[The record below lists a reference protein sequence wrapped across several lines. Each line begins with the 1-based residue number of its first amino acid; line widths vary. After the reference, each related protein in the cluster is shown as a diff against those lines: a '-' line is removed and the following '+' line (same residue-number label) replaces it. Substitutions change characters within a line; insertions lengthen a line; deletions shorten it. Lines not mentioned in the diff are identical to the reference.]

1 MNELKELLKK
11 RFELFVK
18 MQWLKA
24 INQEVE
30 KRNKYY
36 ENYRK
41 KEYVVAKLIEEYEIK
56 FGKVIVKAKPK
67 KARERDDI

>member
-36 ENYRK
+36 ENYQRK
-41 KEYVVAKLIEEYEIK
+41 VYVVAKLIEEYEIK
-56 FGKVIVKAKPK
+56 FGELIVKAKPK
-67 KARERDDI
+67 KGEGEG